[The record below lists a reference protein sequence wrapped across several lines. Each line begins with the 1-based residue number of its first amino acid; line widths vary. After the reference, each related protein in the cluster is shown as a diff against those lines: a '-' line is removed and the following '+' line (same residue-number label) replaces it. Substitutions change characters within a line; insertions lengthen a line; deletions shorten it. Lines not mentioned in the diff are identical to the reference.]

1 MCIRDS
7 YHTAWDNKKTYNE
20 DVMKY
25 NIGTYGSLAIMVDK
39 TPALP
44 LNFEQTYSDLKESL
58 DEDAAKAAGVD
69 VDAFNEALEGF
80 KEAAVG
86 YNKKIDEINSRY
98 ETAAAD
104 NDKAAMKEAR
114 ADGQELNKTTL
125 KIFKEIQDQLI
136 WVYLSADVTQKH
148 GIVQENVS
156 TLSLSLIHI

>member
-1 MCIRDS
+1 
-7 YHTAWDNKKTYNE
+7 
-20 DVMKY
+20 MKY

-98 ETAAAD
+98 ETA
-104 NDKAAMKEAR
+104 R
-114 ADGQELNKTTL
+114 C
-125 KIFKEIQDQLI
+125 
-136 WVYLSADVTQKH
+136 
-148 GIVQENVS
+148 
-156 TLSLSLIHI
+156 